1 MKFMIKTTTLNDL
14 VLYVYNENGLLDAD
28 RIQRSIDG
36 DPLIREEFNEIIETL
51 NMLNEVELEP
61 SEKSIEKILAF
72 SRATKS

>member
-1 MKFMIKTTTLNDL
+1 MIKTTTQNDL
-14 VLYVYNENGLLDAD
+14 VLYAYNENGLLDAD

-36 DPLIREEFNEIIETL
+36 DPLAREEFNEIIETF
-51 NMLNEVELEP
+51 NMLKELQLEP